1 MIIRPQAYPTFM
13 KAVMLL
19 GCAVMAITVFV
30 TAMIQ
35 GVLIHLSGNIV
46 FAIASYLISWVALG
60 TAALTFFKGWEIMT
74 YVRLAA

>member
-19 GCAVMAITVFV
+19 GVALIAITVFV

-35 GVLIHLSGNIV
+35 GVLVHLAGNVVI
-46 FAIASYLISWVALG
+46 AIASYLIAWVALG